1 MKTVLVLSLLLC
13 AAFAAPAEDNQK
25 APVEAPKEEMAA
37 APEMEDMMKND
48 EEVFVPVDSV
58 PVPRNGNEKARFNF
72 CPDGWFSYGSR
83 CFKFVNSA
91 MSWYNAEGW
100 WMWIDRE
107 GFYYTNWYSQSS
119 TSSYPCIYLR
129 STMEAV
135 DAAAQELHE
144 DNQLGPNEVGVFV
157 PEGRFFTC
165 PSGWVRYKN
174 GCYLYVSSSR
184 SWSSAAAYCASL
196 GASLASVHDVFDYTF
211 LQDLTKRAGSSVAWM
226 GGFYFQVIRL
236 LTSSVNQTT

>member
-37 APEMEDMMKND
+37 AP
-48 EEVFVPVDSV
+48 
-58 PVPRNGNEKARFNF
+58 ARFNF

-91 MSWYNAEGW
+91 MSWYNAEGR

-129 STMEAV
+129 STTGWSNSQCSTA
-135 DAAAQELHE
+135 H
-144 DNQLGPNEVGVFV
+144 
-157 PEGRFFTC
+157 RFIC
-165 PSGWVRYKN
+165 SKN
-174 GCYLYVSSSR
+174 PFNC
-184 SWSSAAAYCASL
+184 
-196 GASLASVHDVFDYTF
+196 
-211 LQDLTKRAGSSVAWM
+211 
-226 GGFYFQVIRL
+226 
-236 LTSSVNQTT
+236 